1 MEFTNSFVV
10 PAAPE
15 EAWALLTDVPKI
27 APCMP
32 GASVLPKDDGS
43 YEGTVTVK
51 VGPIK
56 VSYGGTA
63 AFRERDAEKRRMVLD
78 AGGSESS
85 GKGSAEAVVTVD
97 LAPEGSAGTRVSVAT
112 QLQITGK
119 VAQFGRSAMADVG
132 ARLIGQFAGNL
143 EAMLA
148 AEKQSAADG
157 QPAAGGQ
164 SAGQRSPGSV
174 AAASAPADPGGA
186 ELNAVAFVWP
196 VFRRYAPVAGAFVTG
211 ALSAWLVNRLRGCR
225 APAVP
230 APTAGQP

>member
-1 MEFTNSFVV
+1 MEFTNDFVV

-15 EAWALLTDVPKI
+15 EAWALLTDVPRI

-63 AFRERDAEKRRMVLD
+63 AFRERDAGKRRMVLD

-97 LAPEGSAGTRVSVAT
+97 LTPEGAASTRVSVAT

-119 VAQFGRSAMADVG
+119 VAQFGRNAMADVG
-132 ARLIGQFAGNL
+132 ARLIGQFAANL
-143 EAMLA
+143 EAMLV
-148 AEKQSAADG
+148 AEERSA
-157 QPAAGGQ
+157 
-164 SAGQRSPGSV
+164 V
-174 AAASAPADPGGA
+174 ASAPAEQGST
-186 ELNAVAFVWP
+186 ELNALAFVGP
-196 VFRRYAPVAGAFVTG
+196 VARRYAPVAGAFVTG
-211 ALSAWLVNRLRGCR
+211 ALSAWLVNRLRLRPRPRLRGRR

-230 APTAGQP
+230 VPTAGQP

>member
-1 MEFTNSFVV
+1 MEFTNEFVV

-15 EAWALLTDVPKI
+15 EAWALLTDVPRI

-32 GASVLPKDDGS
+32 GASVTPKDDGS

-63 AFRERDAEKRRMVLD
+63 AFRERDADKRRMVLD
-78 AGGSESS
+78 AGGSERS

-97 LAPEGSAGTRVSVAT
+97 LVADGSDRTRVLVST

-132 ARLIGQFAGNL
+132 ARIIGQFATNL
-143 EAMLA
+143 EGMLTR
-148 AEKQSAADG
+148 E
-157 QPAAGGQ
+157 QPAGASGQQTPAPATAPATTEAPAGG
-164 SAGQRSPGSV
+164 S
-174 AAASAPADPGGA
+174 
-186 ELNAVAFVWP
+186 ELNALAFVWP
-196 VFRRYAPVAGAFVTG
+196 IARRCAPAAGAFVGGVLAT
-211 ALSAWLVNRLRGCR
+211 WLVTRLRGR
-225 APAVP
+225 HAPAAP
-230 APTAGQP
+230 ALPVGQP

>member
-1 MEFTNSFVV
+1 MEFTNEFVV

-15 EAWALLTDVPKI
+15 EAWALLTDVPRI

-32 GASVLPKDDGS
+32 GASVTPKDDGS

-63 AFRERDAEKRRMVLD
+63 AFRERDADKRRMVLD

-97 LAPEGSAGTRVSVAT
+97 LVADGSDKTRVLVGT
-112 QLQITGK
+112 QLRITGK

-132 ARLIGQFAGNL
+132 ARIIGQFATNL
-143 EAMLA
+143 EGLLTR
-148 AEKQSAADG
+148 E
-157 QPAAGGQ
+157 QPAGAPGQ
-164 SAGQRSPGSV
+164 QTPAAAAPAAAATADVPSAGS
-174 AAASAPADPGGA
+174 
-186 ELNAVAFVWP
+186 ELNALAFVWP
-196 VFRRYAPVAGAFVTG
+196 IARRYAPTAGAFVGGVLAT
-211 ALSAWLVNRLRGCR
+211 WLVTRLRGR
-225 APAVP
+225 PAPAAP
-230 APTAGQP
+230 ALPVGQP